1 MTSLRD
7 SNHHLL
13 NLVDLPSYDEDFS
26 SRTVDQ
32 LVRARDSLFSE
43 ICQDLGVKDFSEIRA
58 RHMIKPSVTKK
69 KLSEWLECVCYMVDS
84 FAAPH
89 MQSALER
96 IEELSSEKI
105 EDQKTV
111 ISLQN
116 QLIEKKDRE
125 LNAVQNT
132 VQTELKTYSS
142 ALTKTCAA
150 ALAPKKIKAAVQS
163 VSEKEERSR
172 NIIIYGMSESSGENL
187 QEKVSEVISKIDE
200 KPVVKDSCRIG
211 PIKSD
216 RPRPVKFTVNSSDVV
231 SQVLRKAKLLRTQEG
246 YSKVYLCPDRSAA
259 ERKVHKE
266 LWDQVKQKKSSEPN
280 RIHLI
285 RDNKVVSFDKDSR
298 PTSSGKT

>member
-1 MTSLRD
+1 
-7 SNHHLL
+7 
-13 NLVDLPSYDEDFS
+13 
-26 SRTVDQ
+26 
-32 LVRARDSLFSE
+32 
-43 ICQDLGVKDFSEIRA
+43 
-58 RHMIKPSVTKK
+58 
-69 KLSEWLECVCYMVDS
+69 
-84 FAAPH
+84 
-89 MQSALER
+89 MQSAVER

-116 QLIEKKDRE
+116 QLIEKKDGE

-142 ALTKTCAA
+142 ALTRTCAA
-150 ALAPKKIKAAVQS
+150 ALTPKKIKAAVQS
-163 VSEKEERSR
+163 VSEKEERSK

-187 QEKVSEVISKIDE
+187 QEKISEVVSEIDE
-200 KPVVKDSCRIG
+200 KPVIKDSCRIG

-231 SQVLRKAKLLRTQEG
+231 SQVLRKAKLLRTKEG

-266 LWDQVKQKKSSEPN
+266 LWDLLLL
-280 RIHLI
+280 R
-285 RDNKVVSFDKDSR
+285 RGMWR
-298 PTSSGKT
+298 